1 MKINQYLSL
10 GRCIGMV
17 VAFITMP
24 ACHSLVR
31 ESVRR
36 NISWIRWRR
45 FYDILMPK
53 VDTQDAKELF
63 PGVFCHH

>member
-24 ACHSLVR
+24 ACRYWSG
-31 ESVRR
+31 
-36 NISWIRWRR
+36 N
-45 FYDILMPK
+45 
-53 VDTQDAKELF
+53 Q
-63 PGVFCHH
+63 

>member
-24 ACHSLVR
+24 ASAATGQGFVGDACR
-31 ESVRR
+31 Q
-36 NISWIRWRR
+36 
-45 FYDILMPK
+45 F
-53 VDTQDAKELF
+53 DAKGGYSGCKGTF